1 MKRLQKIS
9 SLPILAALLAS
20 GGAIAGYASLAS
32 AQSTDTNVGTS
43 SNSRSMGPR
52 GNIDPHKG
60 GHIGKNGTRE
70 ELLTGDSAAK
80 ATAAAI
86 AAVPGGTVERVET
99 DAEGATYEAH
109 MTKTDGS
116 RATVKLDANFT
127 VTGTEG
133 GFGKQQ

>member
-52 GNIDPHKG
+52 GNTDPHKG